1 MIDLEIAPRD
11 KVLSVLQPRH
21 SALIIALL
29 LLLTAAAAQQQDCA
43 DLQALKKETYGFG
56 PSKLTELQQAAKEKQ
71 ITRFRELVEAE
82 AGRGVRCLRGMLK
95 SETTDSFFL
104 FDGARLLLHL
114 DDSQPSLAVVS
125 DAAARSDLGEIDPVS
140 YVELVLELAQHGVY
154 TGPLAEKYM
163 KYPDVDGYVAE
174 QSLALDRATGAIFL
188 YGSMTPERADQALL
202 PLLNEKEADVRGTAA
217 LQLALN
223 MTGDSYRALAGLPGL
238 DDLPDYAQK
247 QVVAALAYHP
257 PQGNVIPAYS
267 REQVLARLR
276 TLPRTPEQMEAELKK
291 ENPVVGIADDEPL
304 IRSAIATLNATDL
317 ETVREA
323 RRAAL
328 MSVSEDSLNEYAA
341 YTRVIL
347 GVINRLDLYKE
358 YRVHLG

>member
-1 MIDLEIAPRD
+1 MLQ
-11 KVLSVLQPRH
+11 VLQPRH
-21 SALIIALL
+21 SAPIVMSLL
-29 LLLTAAAAQQQDCA
+29 LVAAAAPQQQGCA
-43 DLQALKKETYGFG
+43 QLQALKKETYGFH
-56 PSKLTELQQAAKEKQ
+56 PSKLNELQQAAKERQ
-71 ITRFRELVEAE
+71 IDHFRKLAE
-82 AGRGVRCLRGMLK
+82 SQGARGARCLREMLK
-95 SETTDSFFL
+95 SESADSFFL
-104 FDGARLLLHL
+104 FDGASLLLYL
-114 DDSQPSLAVVS
+114 DDSRASLAVVS
-125 DAAARSDLGEIDPVS
+125 DAVGRSDLGELNTAS
-140 YVELVLELAQHGVY
+140 YVEVALELAQHGVD
-154 TGPLAEKYM
+154 TRPLAEKYM
-163 KYPDVDGYVAE
+163 KYPDVDGYVDGYVAE
-174 QSLALDRATGAIFL
+174 HSLPLDRAAGATFL
-188 YGSMTPERADQALL
+188 YGSMPPERADEALV
-202 PLLNEKEADVRGTAA
+202 PLLNAKEADVRGTAA

-223 MTGDSYRALAGLPGL
+223 MTQESYRALAGLPGL

-276 TLPRTPEQMEAELKK
+276 ALPRTPEQMEAELKK
-291 ENPVVGIADDEPL
+291 ENPVVGIANDEPL

-328 MSVSEDSLNEYAA
+328 MSVSEESLDEYAA

-358 YRVHLG
+358 YRVH